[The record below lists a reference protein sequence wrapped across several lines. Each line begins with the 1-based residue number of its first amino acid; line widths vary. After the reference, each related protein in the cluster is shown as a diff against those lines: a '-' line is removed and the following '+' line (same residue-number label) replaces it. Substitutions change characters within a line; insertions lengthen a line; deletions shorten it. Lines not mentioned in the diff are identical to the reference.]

1 MIMLQRKLKCKY
13 VGEPKYLPDN
23 FPVDRF
29 VPVVGYEVRRR
40 NIHRK
45 DSDKEDVVEDVY
57 YQVIDNKGKLIPVA
71 SFNMQT
77 MIDDGDEKSML
88 AIAQNT
94 GEIASMIK
102 SSMYEG
108 EIVVRTNPFQST

>member
-1 MIMLQRKLKCKY
+1 MIMLQRKLKCKFI
-13 VGEPKYLPDN
+13 GEQKYLPDN
-23 FPVDRF
+23 FPPNQF
-29 VPVVGYEVRRR
+29 VPVVGYEIRKR
-40 NIHRK
+40 NIQRQG
-45 DSDKEDVVEDVY
+45 SDEVLTVEDVY

-77 MIDDGDEKSML
+77 MIDDGDEKAVM

-108 EIVVRTNPFQST
+108 EIVVRTNPQLE